1 MHCTKYLKQIFPE
14 MKLRGLVPNFYIHV
28 SVNDSYIITIRL
40 QTQYSK
46 IGGLIVGI
54 YKCKNWQRSHAI
66 SLLVIFLFNFRYSAV
81 LGFYGEL
88 ILKVQHVIYST
99 ESRKMNILI

>member
-1 MHCTKYLKQIFPE
+1 
-14 MKLRGLVPNFYIHV
+14 MKLGGFVPNFNIHASVSDLYIP
-28 SVNDSYIITIRL
+28 TIGL

-46 IGGLIVGI
+46 IGGRILEI
-54 YKCKNWQRSHAI
+54 YKCINWEQSHTV
-66 SLLVIFLFNFRYSAV
+66 SFLVIFVSNFRYHAV
-81 LGFYGEL
+81 LGSFGEL